1 MSSGSSSA
9 QRGEEAMDSKDKTAT
24 IAKLNDAFR
33 QSFAGGQVMLA
44 AGVNAL
50 DGKSK
55 TKLLNEVR
63 SFATFSKDND
73 PHKEHDFGKVEIEGQ
88 NYFWKIDYY
97 NLTLDGGSEDPTNP
111 AVTTRVLT
119 IMRTDEY

>member
-9 QRGEEAMDSKDKTAT
+9 QRGEEAMDAKVKTAT

-33 QSFAGGQVMLA
+33 QSFIGGQVMLT
-44 AGVNAL
+44 AGVDEL
-50 DGKSK
+50 DDKSK
-55 TKLLNEVR
+55 AKLLHEVR
-63 SFATFSKDND
+63 SFATFVKGND
-73 PHKEHDFGKVEIEGQ
+73 PRGEHDFGKVEIEGQ

-97 NLTLDGGSEDPTNP
+97 NLTFDGGSEDPTSP